1 MRTRQS
7 LRLRPRLT
15 PIRHCSR
22 WGLPCRFRCRNR
34 GGLLPHRFTLA
45 FNAEGGLFSA
55 ALSLGSPRPGVT
67 RHRRLAESG
76 LSSQNDACAAIRPSA
91 LMKSNSDARKNQTS
105 VIRIKRYRE
114 NGCRSARSLNA
125 SMSAWLSS
133 SPTAH
138 GRNLN
143 LNASSTSSNRMV
155 NSDSSGIG

>member
-7 LRLRPRLT
+7 LRRPPRLT

-91 LMKSNSDARKNQTS
+91 LIKFNSGARKNQTFA
-105 VIRIKRYRE
+105 IRLKRYRE
-114 NGCRSARSLNA
+114 NGCRFARSLTA
-125 SMSAWLSS
+125 STSAWLSS
-133 SPTAH
+133 SPIAQ
-138 GRNLN
+138 GRNLS
-143 LNASSTSSNRMV
+143 LNEASKSSNRMAH
-155 NSDSSGIG
+155 SDLSGTG